1 MSDENL
7 IYIAGLVFL
16 LMLVG
21 LVLTAVEFRYGAP
34 HRQEQEKKRASRR
47 RERKPQTQEA

>member
-7 IYIAGLVFL
+7 IYIAIIVFL

-21 LVLTAVEFRYGAP
+21 LIVTMVEFRYGAP
-34 HRQEQEKKRASRR
+34 RRQEKNAQHAPHTR
-47 RERKPQTQEA
+47 TF